1 MDASKNTGN
10 KHVDYRLK
18 ENRRESFIKWYAWSL
33 EYKDC
38 DPAVWMTNYLNDRY
52 EHNQEQRLW
61 LAWLYGN
68 TYYLP
73 TTFILLNEFP
83 DFELATYD
91 RMDTWNT
98 ENYKRLRYQTD
109 TKWSK
114 GHLPDMFKS
123 YSEFVGEGEQSH
135 ALAMHYGDNEHHT
148 FDNLYAVIKERFY
161 KFGRYSAWFYLQHL
175 YSTCGVPALPSTLLF
190 NDYSG
195 SRSHRNGFCFAMGKD
210 DWYDKK
216 LSDSE
221 YRWLEDSAKE
231 LMIEMKSRFPH
242 LTSDINP
249 YTMET
254 ALCAYKKIYRVRN
267 GRYLGYYNDRIGE
280 EISRVE
286 KDGWHGIE
294 WDVLWQAR
302 KECLDPRISE
312 TRVVNK
318 DKMSSFVDEGYI
330 DRLDWMF
337 EDTKKTF
344 GLEGFM

>member
-1 MDASKNTGN
+1 M
-10 KHVDYRLK
+10 DYRLK

-38 DPAVWMTNYLNDRY
+38 DPAVWMTNYLNDRF
-52 EHNQEQRLW
+52 EHNTEQKLW

-73 TTFILLNEFP
+73 TAWIIINEFP

-91 RMDTWNT
+91 RMDAWNT

-114 GHLPDMFKS
+114 GHLPNMFKS
-123 YSEFVGEGEQSH
+123 YAEFVGEKDQWQ
-135 ALAMHYGDNEHHT
+135 ALSERFGDNETQT
-148 FDNLYAVIKERFY
+148 FDSLYGLIKKDFY

-175 YSTCGVPALPSTLLF
+175 YSTCNVPAVPDTLLF

-195 SRSHRNGFCFAMGKD
+195 SRSHRNGFCFALGKD

-216 LSDSE
+216 LSTKE
-221 YRWLEDSAKE
+221 YDWLESRAKE
-231 LMIEMKSRFPH
+231 VLVEMKNRFPH
-242 LTSDINP
+242 LTSDLNP

-254 ALCAYKKIYRVRN
+254 SLCAYKKVHRVRR
-267 GRYLGYYNDRIGE
+267 GRYLGYYNDRVSE
-280 EISRVE
+280 EIMRVE
-286 KDGWHGIE
+286 KDGWDGIE
-294 WDVLWQAR
+294 WQVLWDAR
-302 KECLDPRISE
+302 KETLDPVLSRSKYISKSKFE
-312 TRVVNK
+312 TFV
-318 DKMSSFVDEGYI
+318 SSGNIE
-330 DRLDWMF
+330 RLDWMF
-337 EDTKKTF
+337 KQDKPVLN